1 MARDESKFD
10 QDWLSII
17 AGNTV
22 IKMDTKLRLQAR
34 LVRAALVNR
43 KLRIERQAP
52 GNSVDINER
61 LRLKL
66 EEEGL
71 LVPQSKFTKK
81 FLDNKIKALLILL
94 VSGSVAWATKI
105 EPHFTKPMI
114 AGNSV
119 NEKTKEETV
128 QQSFRKNFF
137 DRSGTFTGFWSRLN
151 NYIALVPAPKDSL
164 DNQCNTKLLTIEGC
178 LRLALKF
185 DSAAQFNLGLMY
197 EQGINVPQDYN
208 RALDWYKRA
217 AALGNTQAKFNMNY
231 IVVKKL
237 VE

>member
-22 IKMDTKLRLQAR
+22 IKMDNKLRLKAR

-43 KLRIERQAP
+43 KLRIESQTPSNAA
-52 GNSVDINER
+52 DINER
-61 LRLKL
+61 LRLRL

-71 LVPQSKFTKK
+71 LAPQSKYTKK
-81 FLDNKIKALLILL
+81 FLDHKIKALVFLLI
-94 VSGSVAWATKI
+94 SGTVVWATKI
-105 EPHFTKPMI
+105 EPHFTKPMV
-114 AGNSV
+114 AGNFF
-119 NEKTKEETV
+119 NEETKEETV

-137 DRSGTFTGFWSRLN
+137 DHSGAFTGFWSRLN
-151 NYIALVPAPKDSL
+151 NYVALVPDPKDSL
-164 DNQCNTKLLTIEGC
+164 DNQCNPKLLTIEGC
-178 LRLALKF
+178 LSLALKF

-197 EQGINVPQDYN
+197 EQGINVAQDYN
-208 RALDWYKRA
+208 RALDWYKKS